1 MSLFYATSDHMEAAV
16 TSSVYL
22 MLVFI
27 KMGKGLGEID
37 GGLVVAIIWG
47 ERKRNRLT
55 CQIVLFQRDKR
66 DRKMGEAREKC
77 KCWRKEPLM

>member
-1 MSLFYATSDHMEAAV
+1 MEAAV

-47 ERKRNRLT
+47 E
-55 CQIVLFQRDKR
+55 
-66 DRKMGEAREKC
+66 EKGIA
-77 KCWRKEPLM
+77 